1 MPATSRRARNAYLT
15 LPARAQTIG
24 KMAFGV
30 NAARPM
36 TRRHSL
42 TGAYQPLGRQIL
54 KQLKRLKLKNRSS
67 AFQNAFQ
74 MTRDL
79 IRFKVI

>member
-1 MPATSRRARNAYLT
+1 MPATSRRARNACLT
-15 LPARAQTIG
+15 LLARAQTIG

-30 NAARPM
+30 NGARPM

-42 TGAYQPLGRQIL
+42 KRAFEPLCRQIL
-54 KQLKRLKLKNRSS
+54 KQLKRLKFKNRSS

-74 MTRDL
+74 MTR
-79 IRFKVI
+79 I